1 MKAFWASV
9 AVAIVIA
16 VVAGVALRVGVRMD
30 VDQAYRSQT
39 SDVKL

>member
-16 VVAGVALRVGVRMD
+16 IVAGVVLRMGVRMD
-30 VDQAYRSQT
+30 AQHVYQSQT
-39 SDVKL
+39 GDVKL